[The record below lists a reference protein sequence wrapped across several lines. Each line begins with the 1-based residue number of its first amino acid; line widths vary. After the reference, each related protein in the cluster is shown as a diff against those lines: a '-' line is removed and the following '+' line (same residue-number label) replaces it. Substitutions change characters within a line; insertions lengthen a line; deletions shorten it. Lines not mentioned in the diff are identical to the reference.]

1 MPLSNRLKAK
11 ANFLLFKWDFIT
23 RTYFLCLDTLIEEGE
38 SKREEIEGEAA
49 DEEQK
54 EEKKEEGKKEDGESQ
69 KGTEVLIHS
78 EANTMCL
85 SNHIHAE
92 DPFEV
97 QNIYCRFFF
106 SLSEVHDVSPNTF
119 LEFEKHASHRIYEEK
134 LLLDVNCS

>member
-1 MPLSNRLKAK
+1 MPLSNRLK

-54 EEKKEEGKKEDGESQ
+54 EEGKKEDGESQ

-78 EANTMCL
+78 EVNTMCL

-106 SLSEVHDVSPNTF
+106 FAFGS
-119 LEFEKHASHRIYEEK
+119 A
-134 LLLDVNCS
+134 